1 MRPSLI
7 RAALVV
13 TGALVLAVGCSG
25 GSKDDEAGV
34 PSTLG
39 PSSNLPESS
48 GFTCTDPIGDIGSD
62 LSGAGTKSEPAGID
76 IVTAEAHVDG
86 DVLAVTYTMAG
97 PIMDAPSPFFVM
109 LQGDISAA
117 QYSFDL
123 RTEPSGPNGTWVL
136 KVGTTP
142 AGGGVETFATLST
155 PVRAD
160 GAVLRYRVPLSDIP
174 RIATLQW
181 SFGATST
188 AADNSVLFD
197 DCSSVSAATQ
207 STPPIVTVPPTS
219 GD

>member
-1 MRPSLI
+1 MRASSI

-13 TGALVLAVGCSG
+13 AGFLVLAVGCSG
-25 GSKDDEAGV
+25 GTKDDEVV

-39 PSSNLPESS
+39 PSSNLPEST
-48 GFTCTDPIGDIGSD
+48 GFTCTDPTGDIGSD
-62 LSGAGTKSEPAGID
+62 LTGVGTKTEPAGID

-97 PIMDAPSPFFVM
+97 PIKDAPSPFFVM

-136 KVGTTP
+136 KLGTTP
-142 AGGGVETFATLST
+142 ANGGVETFTTLST

-160 GAVLRYRVPLSDIP
+160 GPVLQYRVPLSDIP
-174 RIATLQW
+174 HIATLQW

-207 STPPIVTVPPTS
+207 TTPPIVTVPPST
-219 GD
+219 GG